1 MNWLDI
7 VLLVILAAGGY
18 YGLKTGLITAGF
30 TVVGV
35 VVGVLLAGQL
45 SDDVG
50 ERLTDS
56 ISNDTVVT
64 FISYAVIIGAVVA
77 AAWVSGGILRKLIS
91 ILFLGWVDR
100 LGGIALGVVAG
111 AAISGALITGLARLT
126 YDFEAPTGG
135 IPGQA
140 VESIVP
146 VAQAKGQLEDAL
158 VGSFLVSSY
167 IDLTDALP
175 ADALGFVPSDFQ
187 TALDILEKRIAEEE
201 EEESSAS

>member
-7 VLLVILAAGGY
+7 VLLVILAGGGY

-35 VVGVLLAGQL
+35 VVGIILAGQL

-50 ERLTDS
+50 ERITDS

-64 FISYAVIIGAVVA
+64 IISYAIIIGAVVVIA
-77 AAWVSGGILRKLIS
+77 RVSGSILRKVIS
-91 ILFLGWVDR
+91 MLFLGWADK
-100 LGGIALGVVAG
+100 LGGLALGVVAG
-111 AAISGALITGLARLT
+111 AAISGALITGMARLT
-126 YDFEAPTGG
+126 YNFEVPTGG
-135 IPGQA
+135 LPGQV
-140 VESIVP
+140 VENFAP
-146 VAQAKGQLEDAL
+146 VADAKGWLEDAL
-158 VGSFLVSSY
+158 IGSSLVPSY

-187 TALDILEKRIAEEE
+187 IALNILEKTIAEKEAE
-201 EEESSAS
+201 SAS

>member
-7 VLLVILAAGGY
+7 VLLVILAGGGY

-35 VVGVLLAGQL
+35 VVGVILAGQL

-64 FISYAVIIGAVVA
+64 IISYAIIIGLVVVA
-77 AAWVSGGILRKLIS
+77 AQVAGTILRKLIS
-91 ILFLGWVDR
+91 ILFLGWADK
-100 LGGIALGVVAG
+100 LGGLALGVVAG
-111 AAISGALITGLARLT
+111 AAISGALITGMARLT
-126 YDFEAPTGG
+126 YNFEVPAGG
-135 IPGQA
+135 LPGQV
-140 VESIVP
+140 VENFVP
-146 VAQAKGQLEDAL
+146 LADAKGWLEDAL
-158 VGSFLVSSY
+158 VGSSLVPSY

-187 TALDILEKRIAEEE
+187 TALDILEKAIADKEAE
-201 EEESSAS
+201 SAS